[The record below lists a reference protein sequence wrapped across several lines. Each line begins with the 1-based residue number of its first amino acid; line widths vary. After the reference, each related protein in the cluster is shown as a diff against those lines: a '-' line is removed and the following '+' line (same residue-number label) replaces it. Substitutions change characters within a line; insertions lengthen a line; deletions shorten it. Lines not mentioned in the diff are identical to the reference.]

1 MPNDIV
7 ALAQH
12 YAQQRAQAVI
22 RRVTIPAAFALI
34 AAVFFVIVLVALFCA
49 LFFWLATL
57 FAPPLAALI
66 VAGVA
71 LVLGLLALTPLTI
84 KRRPPPPPAPSPTAP
99 QIVSLLAQTA
109 PLALKRPLVTLV
121 LLAGVLG
128 FMARGS
134 SGDKKSQ

>member
-7 ALAQH
+7 AFAQH
-12 YAQQRAQAVI
+12 YVQQQAQVVI
-22 RRVTIPAAFALI
+22 RRVTIPTAFGLI
-34 AAVFFVIVLVALFCA
+34 AAIFFIIMLIALFAA

-57 FAPPLAALI
+57 FAAPLAALI

-71 LVLGLLALTPLTI
+71 LVLGLLALTPLMV
-84 KRRPPPPPAPSPTAP
+84 KRRPPPPAPSPTAP
-99 QIVSLLAQTA
+99 QFVSLLAQTA
-109 PLALKRPLVTLV
+109 PLALKRPLLTVV

-134 SGDKKSQ
+134 SGDKKK

>member
-22 RRVTIPAAFALI
+22 RRVTVPAVFALI
-34 AAVFFVIVLVALFCA
+34 AAVFFVVVLVALFAA

-71 LVLGLLALTPLTI
+71 LVLGLLALTPLVV
-84 KRRPPPPPAPSPTAP
+84 KRRPPPQPAPSPTAP

-109 PLALKRPLVTLV
+109 PLALKRPLLTVV
-121 LLAGVLG
+121 LLAGALG
-128 FMARGS
+128 FLARGA
-134 SGDKKSQ
+134 SGGKKT